1 MGAPHRRI
9 AAERRGTGLVARL
22 LLLAAL
28 MLAPFSVAAQD
39 GLPGFKVEYFKGSL
53 PLPSPSIALPEEDWP
68 EDTLPDGHLAQGER
82 GIARAWFVA
91 PTTRYGHGAL
101 GDKIEAG
108 GIEIETTAGE
118 RLRFGLPR
126 DSVFEDTIPR
136 LADLDADGQDEII
149 VVRAYRGRGAAL
161 SIIGYRMGVLGPI
174 AETPVIGE
182 ANRWLNPVGD
192 GAGDFDGDGRLELA
206 YIETPHIGGTLYIW
220 RFDGGRLEQVTGL
233 RGLSNHRF
241 GSRWQRLALIHDLDD
256 DGRDDI
262 LAPTQ
267 DRRALVWL
275 SLEEGTLVLRGRLGL
290 PAPIETDI
298 EASEQSVFRFLL
310 ADGSLA
316 EITPSW

>member
-1 MGAPHRRI
+1 MAVRNGRMIGEMGWRVRFAG
-9 AAERRGTGLVARL
+9 ALLSGAL
-22 LLLAAL
+22 LLSAL
-28 MLAPFSVAAQD
+28 PVAAQD
-39 GLPGFKVEYFKGSL
+39 GLPGFKVEYFDGTL

-68 EDTLPDGHLAQGER
+68 EDTLPDGHMAQGEQ
-82 GIARAWFVA
+82 GIARAWLVA

-126 DSVFEDTIPR
+126 DSVFEDTLPR

-149 VVRAYRGRGAAL
+149 LVRAYRGRGAAL

-174 AETPVIGE
+174 AETPAIGTP
-182 ANRWLNPVGD
+182 NRWLNPVGE

-206 YIETPHIGGTLYIW
+206 YIETPHIGGTLHIL
-220 RFDGGRLEQVTGL
+220 RLEGGRLERVTGL

-241 GSRWQRLALIHDLDD
+241 GSRWQKLALIHDLDD

-262 LAPTQ
+262 LAPAQ

-275 SLEEGTLVLRGRLGL
+275 SLEDEKLVLRGRLDL

-298 EASEQSVFRFLL
+298 EATEQSVFRFLL
-310 ADGSLA
+310 ADGRLA